1 MSMGNPHTETIIA
14 SETAASVDT
23 NADGDAEVTLSEL
36 RGIESVAD
44 ASATATGGYVAS
56 VQSVSG
62 NTVTVR
68 VFQEADTGGAMA
80 AVTGTADVTDLHVRA
95 EGY

>member
-1 MSMGNPHTETIIA
+1 MSATNPHTETVSGSTTA
-14 SETAASVDT
+14 SSVDT
-23 NADGDAEVTLSEL
+23 DGSGDVDVSVGELRTIESAADAE
-36 RGIESVAD
+36 
-44 ASATATGGYVAS
+44 ASASGGYVAN

-68 VFQEADTGGAMA
+68 IYQGGGADA
-80 AVTGTADVTDLHVRA
+80 TLNPVTGTADVTDVHVRA